1 MLVYSSM
8 SLVTH
13 SSSDYTALYGF
24 LGDGTTTGEAV
35 EGGVIPVGAECVDG
49 EHVVSCSRLL
59 LEGGAE
65 LTDGNQWRYA
75 DNVDGL
81 PVFASLTSRST
92 MGSATAVPSSC
103 SSVLGSLYACFM
115 RLT

>member
-1 MLVYSSM
+1 MGSTLLVYSSM

-35 EGGVIPVGAECVDG
+35 EGGVVPVGAECVDG

-65 LTDGNQWRYA
+65 LTATSGAMQITSTGFQFLLHSPHDQLWDLLLQYLHLAQVCWALCMR
-75 DNVDGL
+75 
-81 PVFASLTSRST
+81 AS
-92 MGSATAVPSSC
+92 
-103 SSVLGSLYACFM
+103 
-115 RLT
+115 